1 MLRIAGLTVS
11 VALYGA
17 AIVFATTPWRVH
29 GGRFV
34 TEYLLLG
41 GAVGLVGV
49 GLTAAT
55 LRWT

>member
-1 MLRIAGLTVS
+1 
-11 VALYGA
+11 
-17 AIVFATTPWRVH
+17 VH

-41 GAVGLVGV
+41 GAIGVVGL